1 MRFWREVCVINY
13 VYSLISPRNFS
24 IKYEEITYEKNL
36 IVKPLYMAICHAD
49 QRYYRGERD
58 ARKLKAKLPMALIHE
73 AMGKVVYDS
82 SGKYKVGQNVVMIPN
97 IPGKTK
103 SDIIYE
109 NYQKGSG
116 FMSSGIDGFMKEFVS
131 IPQDRVVSVEG
142 INFKVAAICELIS
155 VGVHA
160 VSRFEKLSHQIKDR
174 IGVWGDGSVA
184 YILASILK
192 EKFPESKIVVV
203 GKNSFK
209 LSPFVFA
216 DETYFSDDL
225 PSDFEVDHAF
235 ECAGGDGSFYAIDD
249 IINYI
254 NPQGTAIL
262 LGVTEN
268 KISINTRDILEKG
281 LTFVGSSRS
290 GVKDFEEAVRLLKI
304 QKFQNRMRR
313 IIYEDLA
320 VTSIEDIHRVFK
332 TDLNTPFKTVFK
344 WGL

>member
-1 MRFWREVCVINY
+1 MINY

-209 LSPFVFA
+209 LSQFVFA
-216 DETYFSDDL
+216 DETYFSD
-225 PSDFEVDHAF
+225 
-235 ECAGGDGSFYAIDD
+235 DD